1 MKLSPQDKFE
11 VYLAAILLAAE
22 SGRADLLPV
31 LKIEAQR
38 AARQMKGKPTLTEQ
52 RRAAKSRGVI
62 RRVSH
67 RDGYR

>member
-11 VYLAAILLAAE
+11 VYLAALLLAFE

-38 AARQMKGKPTLTEQ
+38 AARQMNGKPTLSEQ
-52 RRAAKSRGVI
+52 RRAAKLRGVI
-62 RRVSH
+62 RRVSY